1 MASQT
6 VEIEFDSSGHLI
18 SDKLVKTF
26 SAKEE
31 ELLYIINKIIYNV
44 RPEDMTFLTMYRYFN
59 EIRSNID
66 IANPNTLRDYV
77 LGLKQL
83 QWLFGH
89 KIALATG
96 VEKTAKVGQIATTRH
111 GKSKLDMNLLK
122 NNYMC
127 I

>member
-6 VEIEFDSSGHLI
+6 VEVEFDSSGHLI

-89 KIALATG
+89 RIALATG
-96 VEKTAKVGQIATTRH
+96 VEKTAKEGQIATTRH
-111 GKSKLDMNLLK
+111 GKSKLDMNLLF
-122 NNYMC
+122 
-127 I
+127 